1 MIRKITSLIALLV
14 VATTSLVAQ
23 QTEVTIR
30 GEAFYINGRPT
41 YEGRY
46 WKGNKVEGLLMNS
59 RMVQGVFDDL
69 NPETRDGF
77 AYPDT
82 GVWDANRNTAEFVEN
97 METWRDHG
105 VLGFTICLQGGSP
118 VGYGGSKCINS
129 AFDKNGAFRDDYK
142 GRLKLILDRADELG
156 MVPIVSYFYFGQDQY
171 LENEAAV
178 LRAVDE
184 ATAWILEQGY
194 RNVIIEIANESDIY
208 YDHEIIK
215 APNNHKLIA
224 RAKSITRD
232 GRSLLVSTSL
242 SGNNAPTE
250 EIAATADFLL
260 LHGNGISKYENMRK
274 LIHKTRAL
282 KNYRPMPI
290 LVNEDDNCNFDREN
304 NNCTAAV
311 EEYVSWGFFD
321 FRYKGE
327 TDIKEG
333 YQTVP
338 VDWGID
344 SERKQGFFNLV
355 KEITAY
361 GTDPE
366 MFNNPILP
374 GYHPDPSIC
383 RVGDEYYMVN
393 SSFEWWP
400 CMPIHR
406 SRDLVNWELVGYGRV
421 DPAKLPVREG
431 TGDSGGIFAVTIR
444 HHDGLFYLITTMI
457 GGKGNF
463 YITTADPTGEWS
475 DPVWLGSEG
484 IDPSLFWDEDGKCYY
499 VGHGHPDNPFRG
511 AGHCCSWVQELDT
524 KAGKLVGKKVDI
536 SEGHAINASYAEG
549 PHIYKKDGKY
559 VLTVAEGGTGFT
571 HSITQHYSDNIFGP
585 YTPSHINPIITH
597 RHLGADSHFQSIGH
611 TDIVE
616 TQNGDWYM
624 VALGT
629 RNYGGHTYLARE
641 TFLTPM
647 KWEYIYGQLSMV
659 VNPGVGRVLE
669 ADKRPN
675 LPWSP
680 VPAVPIRDEFDG
692 EELALKWNM
701 LRSPLEKWYTLDKGE
716 LTLNLRP
723 QTASEFVNPSLLA
736 QRIQSIN
743 FTAST
748 RMELKSKK
756 DNEQAGI
763 VLYRGT
769 TSYATFAKRGDKI
782 VVLVKMGDEIE
793 EIASVDAPKGEVI
806 LTVKADNE
814 TLSFF
819 YGEPDEPLTRID
831 ATAPLRVISSG
842 KGGQFNGPM
851 VGVYATS
858 NGEKSRAKATFKWFD
873 YINR

>member
-1 MIRKITSLIALLV
+1 MFKKIFSLAVLTLAATS
-14 VATTSLVAQ
+14 SLMAQ
-23 QTEVTIR
+23 NTEVTIR
-30 GEAFYINGRPT
+30 GEQFFINGKPT

-46 WKGNKVEGLLMNS
+46 WKGHKVEGLLMNS

-69 NPETRDGF
+69 NPETRHGF

-82 GVWDANRNTAEFVEN
+82 GVWSADRNTREFVEN

-129 AFDKNGAFRDDYK
+129 AFDKDGAFRDDYK

-171 LENEAAV
+171 LEDEKAV

-194 RNVIIEIANESDIY
+194 RNVLVEIANESDIY

-215 APNNHKLIA
+215 AKNNHKLIA

-242 SGNNAPTE
+242 SGNNVPTE
-250 EIAATADFLL
+250 EIAKVADFLL
-260 LHGNGISKYENMRK
+260 LHGNGVKRYENMRK
-274 LIHKTRAL
+274 LIRNTRAL
-282 KNYRPMPI
+282 ENYRPMPI
-290 LVNEDDNCNFDREN
+290 LVNEDDNCNFDREM
-304 NNCTAAV
+304 NNCVAAV
-311 EEYVSWGFFD
+311 EEYASWGFFD

-327 TDIKEG
+327 TDIREG

-344 SERKQGFFNLV
+344 SERKRGFFNLV
-355 KEITAY
+355 KDITAY
-361 GTDPE
+361 GTAPE

-383 RVGDEYYMVN
+383 RVGEEYYMVN

-406 SRDLVNWELVGYGRV
+406 SRDLVNWELVGYGKV

-431 TGDSGGIFAVTIR
+431 TGDSGGIFAATIR

-463 YITTADPTGEWS
+463 YITAEDPTGEWS

-524 KAGKLVGKKVDI
+524 EKGMLVGEKHDI

-571 HSITQHYSDNIFGP
+571 HSITQHYSDHIFGP

-597 RHLGADSHFQSIGH
+597 RHLGQDEHFQCIGH

-624 VALGT
+624 VALGV
-629 RNYGGHTYLARE
+629 RNYDGQSYLARE

-647 KWEYIYGQLSMV
+647 KWEKYYGGLSMV

-680 VPAVPIRDEFDG
+680 VPVDPTRDEFEGD
-692 EELALKWNM
+692 ELALKWNM
-701 LRSPLEKWYTLDKGE
+701 LRSPLEKWYELKDGE
-716 LTLNLRP
+716 LTLDVRP
-723 QTASEFVNPSLLA
+723 QSASEFVNPSLLA
-736 QRIQSIN
+736 QRIQSIA
-743 FTAST
+743 FTTST
-748 RMELKSKK
+748 RLDFKSRKE
-756 DNEQAGI
+756 NEQAGI
-763 VLYRGT
+763 ILYRDSK
-769 TSYATFAKRGDKI
+769 SYCTFTKRGDKL
-782 VVLVKMGDEIE
+782 VVSLKLDDVME
-793 EIASVDAPKGEVI
+793 ELAVVEAPKGEVI
-806 LTVKADNE
+806 LTVKADDK

-819 YGEPDEPLTRID
+819 YGKVDEPLERID
-831 ATAPLRVISSG
+831 VTTPLKVIGSRH
-842 KGGQFNGPM
+842 GGQFNGPM